1 VQSEGP
7 AVNMLAGD
15 DEDIGI
21 AEARAAVRTNQ
32 EIEEAKQ
39 ELEDLRGSEDDEAV
53 YGEGAGDIAE
63 GAEGANVV
71 VGQKRARDP
80 AQNAETTALD
90 LRKLKR

>member
-1 VQSEGP
+1 
-7 AVNMLAGD
+7 MLAGD

-63 GAEGANVV
+63 GANVV